1 MHISIYHNILWSKY
15 KGGVFSQVYV
25 QGRARD
31 IDTSFVQIAE
41 TDDDRTPLGGVDMS
55 YHQYPFRLLF
65 HGDYSHPGRYR
76 RITKLVQD
84 VVNYPCDLVVMPGYH
99 RIEYWAMLITCMF
112 VGRRRA
118 VFCDS
123 TEFDRPQSRWK
134 DIAKQLFFKRCDGFF
149 CYGRRSKD
157 YLLKF
162 GVDEVKIA
170 YRCQA
175 AALPHSYDAKSVL
188 ASYRARNEKPP
199 EVFRFLYVGRLSI
212 EKGLND
218 LLDAFL
224 QIRAKRDDVKLD
236 LIGAGPLRDEL
247 IARVAKLNLQDTVSF
262 LGAKSMDAIGEL
274 FLQSAALVLP
284 SHSEPWGLVVNE
296 SLSYGCPVVVSNVCG
311 CVPDL
316 VVDGET
322 GYSFAVGNVDALS
335 AAMLLTAEMST
346 DRVGLANRCLDVIA
360 GFTPERAASQ
370 ILDGCSRMIGNGR

>member
-1 MHISIYHNILWSKY
+1 MRISIYHNILWSKY

-25 QGRARD
+25 QAKARD

-41 TDDDRTPLGGVDMS
+41 TDDDRTALGGVDMS

-65 HGDYSHPGRYR
+65 RGAYSRPARYR
-76 RITKLVQD
+76 RIAKLVRD
-84 VVNYPCDLVVMPGYH
+84 VVNYPCDLVVIPGYH
-99 RIEYWAMLITCMF
+99 RIEYWAMLMACMF

-123 TEFDRPQSRWK
+123 TEFDRPQSLWK
-134 DIAKQLFFKRCDGFF
+134 DIAKQLFFKRCDGIF
-149 CYGRRSKD
+149 CYGPRSKE

-175 AALPHSYDAKSVL
+175 AALPHSYDAKEVL
-188 ASYRARNEKPP
+188 SIYQGRDGKSPAI
-199 EVFRFLYVGRLSI
+199 FRFLYVGRLSI

-224 QIRAKRDDVKLD
+224 TIRAGRDDVKLD

-247 IARVAKLNLQDTVSF
+247 IARVAELNLGDSVSF
-262 LGAKSMDAIGEL
+262 LGAKNMDAIGEL
-274 FLQSAALVLP
+274 FLQSTALVLP

-316 VVDGET
+316 VLDGVT
-322 GYSFAVGNVDALS
+322 GYSYEAGNVGALS
-335 AAMLLTAEMST
+335 TAMLRTLEMSA
-346 DRVGLANRCLDVIA
+346 DRAAVAKRCLAVIA

-370 ILDGCSRMIGNGR
+370 ILDGCTRMIGDLT